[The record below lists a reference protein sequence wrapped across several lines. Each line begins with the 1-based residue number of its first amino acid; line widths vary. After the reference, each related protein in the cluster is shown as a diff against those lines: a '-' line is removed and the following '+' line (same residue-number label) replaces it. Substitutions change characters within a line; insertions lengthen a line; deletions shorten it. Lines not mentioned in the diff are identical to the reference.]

1 MKNLIIWSFGNADIY
16 FDDKMLDQ
24 YNLWEFENKSFVEKV
39 KIITENFDKYKEK
52 VSFNMFESFYSQY
65 KWNKVNDFVWIF
77 TKQQNKYS
85 NYDTYCLYDL
95 FRKYVDYKNIENIV
109 VLPEN
114 EQIVLNDAY
123 DEQKIFDILNV
134 QLLRIKDNIE
144 NIGYEKVKINIT
156 WWTKIMTLL
165 ITCSMKFI
173 FEKQDFTMY
182 YGLWNKTKNNT
193 RFVILN
199 DFTKYC

>member
-1 MKNLIIWSFGNADIY
+1 
-16 FDDKMLDQ
+16 
-24 YNLWEFENKSFVEKV
+24 
-39 KIITENFDKYKEK
+39 
-52 VSFNMFESFYSQY
+52 
-65 KWNKVNDFVWIF
+65 
-77 TKQQNKYS
+77 
-85 NYDTYCLYDL
+85 LYDL

-156 WWTKIMTLL
+156 
-165 ITCSMKFI
+165 
-173 FEKQDFTMY
+173 
-182 YGLWNKTKNNT
+182 
-193 RFVILN
+193 
-199 DFTKYC
+199 